1 MGHGSCR
8 AGGGPNVLML
18 TDKKTVL
25 VARSKL
31 PKDMGS
37 DCGRHVSVDDSPPR
51 EFRNHLS
58 DWLAEMTEAA
68 GMAAVVP
75 EIMPTPSKLTR
86 MDAMPAPQTRMPR
99 VYQTGWSPRKFSDHS
114 RASSRP
120 SPWGWASWPGTISVG
135 GGGTL
140 RNGRSQ
146 FGPTRPARRGWRDQL
161 EGREATPPGKNDILS
176 AMSPRVGGG
185 PGAPSPPPVMKV
197 RFWGVRGSLP
207 VPGAKTERYGGNTSC
222 VEVRS
227 AAGTRVVVDAGT
239 GIRKLGKEL
248 ASDGE
253 AGHARVHLLIS
264 HTHWDHIQGL
274 PYFAPLYQRGN
285 KMSVYAR
292 KRDDLHLQAVFA
304 SQTHDPYFPV
314 PFAEADAAIEFNE
327 LTDAAKFSIA
337 DVQVACARLN
347 HPYIATAYRL
357 TVDGASVVYVS
368 DTAPFSDILFEDE
381 FVARPP
387 SPGAELPAKDRQKLA
402 RMREGVVRL
411 CEGADL
417 VIYDTMFTPRTTSAS
432 RTTATRARRTRSRS
446 AARRAP
452 RAWRCSITRPNGPT
466 PRSTP
471 SSPTRARP
479 RTRRRSSWRSSPR
492 TKDWTWSWGS
502 ADWSSA
508 SGACAGRSPRRGRR
522 RCATAAT
529 PPACR

>member
-1 MGHGSCR
+1 MR
-8 AGGGPNVLML
+8 
-18 TDKKTVL
+18 
-25 VARSKL
+25 
-31 PKDMGS
+31 
-37 DCGRHVSVDDSPPR
+37 
-51 EFRNHLS
+51 
-58 DWLAEMTEAA
+58 
-68 GMAAVVP
+68 
-75 EIMPTPSKLTR
+75 
-86 MDAMPAPQTRMPR
+86 
-99 VYQTGWSPRKFSDHS
+99 
-114 RASSRP
+114 
-120 SPWGWASWPGTISVG
+120 
-135 GGGTL
+135 
-140 RNGRSQ
+140 
-146 FGPTRPARRGWRDQL
+146 
-161 EGREATPPGKNDILS
+161 
-176 AMSPRVGGG
+176 
-185 PGAPSPPPVMKV
+185 V

-248 ASDGE
+248 ASEGE

-357 TVDGASVVYVS
+357 TVDGASIVYVS

-417 VIYDTMFTPRTTSAS
+417 VIYDTMFTNEDYQRIPHYGHSRPMDAVEVCGEAGAS
-432 RTTATRARRTRSRS
+432 RLALFHHAPERTDAEIDTILAHTRATADKTAKQLEIV
-446 AARRAP
+446 AAYEGLDVELGQR
-452 RAWRCSITRPNGPT
+452 
-466 PRSTP
+466 
-471 SSPTRARP
+471 
-479 RTRRRSSWRSSPR
+479 
-492 TKDWTWSWGS
+492 
-502 ADWSSA
+502 
-508 SGACAGRSPRRGRR
+508 
-522 RCATAAT
+522 
-529 PPACR
+529 

>member
-1 MGHGSCR
+1 MR
-8 AGGGPNVLML
+8 
-18 TDKKTVL
+18 
-25 VARSKL
+25 
-31 PKDMGS
+31 
-37 DCGRHVSVDDSPPR
+37 
-51 EFRNHLS
+51 
-58 DWLAEMTEAA
+58 
-68 GMAAVVP
+68 
-75 EIMPTPSKLTR
+75 
-86 MDAMPAPQTRMPR
+86 
-99 VYQTGWSPRKFSDHS
+99 
-114 RASSRP
+114 
-120 SPWGWASWPGTISVG
+120 
-135 GGGTL
+135 
-140 RNGRSQ
+140 
-146 FGPTRPARRGWRDQL
+146 
-161 EGREATPPGKNDILS
+161 
-176 AMSPRVGGG
+176 
-185 PGAPSPPPVMKV
+185 V

-248 ASDGE
+248 ASEGE

-387 SPGAELPAKDRQKLA
+387 SPGAELPAKDKQKLA

-417 VIYDTMFTPRTTSAS
+417 VIYDTMFTNEDYQRIPHYGHSRPNDAVEVCAEAGASRLALFHHAPERTDAEIDTILAHT
-432 RTTATRARRTRSRS
+432 RTTADKTAKQLEIV
-446 AARRAP
+446 AAYEGLDVELGQR
-452 RAWRCSITRPNGPT
+452 
-466 PRSTP
+466 
-471 SSPTRARP
+471 
-479 RTRRRSSWRSSPR
+479 
-492 TKDWTWSWGS
+492 
-502 ADWSSA
+502 
-508 SGACAGRSPRRGRR
+508 
-522 RCATAAT
+522 
-529 PPACR
+529 